1 MTDGKLHIQIIPYNI
16 GSTNLT
22 VFGIIVTAFKDGICN
37 CAQLYEHSQK
47 HPVPK
52 TVSERYSVSVQVTV
66 EPHRASDKQWTQY
79 SWHCATLHFFMV
91 ALWNRETIYIFMLWF
106 VLSSSFF
113 FFPRLISATA
123 DWMFAILPHMVW
135 PQCEFKMQVWNLLH
149 AARWKH
155 RTQKSRQKS
164 PSGHLRT
171 TLSGYIFA
179 TKARIDNRKKTC

>member
-66 EPHRASDKQWTQY
+66 EPHRASDKQ
-79 SWHCATLHFFMV
+79 
-91 ALWNRETIYIFMLWF
+91 
-106 VLSSSFF
+106 
-113 FFPRLISATA
+113 
-123 DWMFAILPHMVW
+123 
-135 PQCEFKMQVWNLLH
+135 
-149 AARWKH
+149 
-155 RTQKSRQKS
+155 
-164 PSGHLRT
+164 
-171 TLSGYIFA
+171 
-179 TKARIDNRKKTC
+179 